1 MLFKVAVKMFRG
13 ALSTVVP
20 CGARGVH
27 AAWRVALRCRPRAP
41 LSRRDPRRRRPPRE
55 AAACGRDAFS
65 LPAPAG
71 RGVSWKLGNR
81 VEGLFRRPVPRGP
94 SLSRRKG
101 DRGLRAWDFPGSTAP
116 CGRVRLPARPVLT
129 REPEFQKYTRESR
142 LFPRRC
148 GVVRVGGEAAP
159 WSPARPPWAP
169 GRVRRGSPGAALGP
183 CRVRLDDR
191 PCVVREGCH
200 PGGHGLGC
208 TLGQHS
214 QLCGPGGS
222 PRVPGWSSRD
232 TFRELEGLEQRSSYR
247 RAPTSCSRTPTT
259 GRDEAP
265 MLTDAVR
272 RSGGLAPR
280 CWLWFPG
287 KELGVPPARGARC
300 L

>member
-1 MLFKVAVKMFRG
+1 MGVTPSPSPLPRAEGSHGSSGIEWRGSSDGLCPG
-13 ALSTVVP
+13 AL
-20 CGARGVH
+20 
-27 AAWRVALRCRPRAP
+27 
-41 LSRRDPRRRRPPRE
+41 LS
-55 AAACGRDAFS
+55 
-65 LPAPAG
+65 PAG
-71 RGVSWKLGNR
+71 RGTVASGLGT
-81 VEGLFRRPVPRGP
+81 
-94 SLSRRKG
+94 
-101 DRGLRAWDFPGSTAP
+101 FPGSTAP

-183 CRVRLDDR
+183 RRVRLDDR
-191 PCVVREGCH
+191 PCAVREGCP

-232 TFRELEGLEQRSSYR
+232 TFQELEGLEQRSSYR

>member
-1 MLFKVAVKMFRG
+1 MFRG
-13 ALSTVVP
+13 ALATVVP

-41 LSRRDPRRRRPPRE
+41 LSRRDPRRRRAPRG

-65 LPAPAG
+65 RPAPAG

-101 DRGLRAWDFPGSTAP
+101 DRGLRAWDFPRVHGRRAP

-129 REPEFQKYTRESR
+129 REPEFQKYTRERR

-169 GRVRRGSPGAALGP
+169 GRVRRGSPGAR
-183 CRVRLDDR
+183 RVRLDDR
-191 PCVVREGCH
+191 PCAVREGCH

-214 QLCGPGGS
+214 QLCGPGGP

-232 TFRELEGLEQRSSYR
+232 TFQELEGLEQRSSYR

>member
-1 MLFKVAVKMFRG
+1 M
-13 ALSTVVP
+13 VP
-20 CGARGVH
+20 CPQSSRAVPAVYTRRGVSRC
-27 AAWRVALRCRPRAP
+27 AAGPGPRCREGT
-41 LSRRDPRRRRPPRE
+41 LGRRRRAGVTPSPSPLPRAE
-55 AAACGRDAFS
+55 GSHGSSGIEWRGSSDGLCPGALLS
-65 LPAPAG
+65 PAG
-71 RGVSWKLGNR
+71 RGTVASGLGT
-81 VEGLFRRPVPRGP
+81 
-94 SLSRRKG
+94 
-101 DRGLRAWDFPGSTAP
+101 FPGSTAP

-183 CRVRLDDR
+183 RRVRLDDR
-191 PCVVREGCH
+191 PCAVREGCH

-232 TFRELEGLEQRSSYR
+232 TFQELEGLEQRSS
-247 RAPTSCSRTPTT
+247 
-259 GRDEAP
+259 
-265 MLTDAVR
+265 
-272 RSGGLAPR
+272 
-280 CWLWFPG
+280 
-287 KELGVPPARGARC
+287 
-300 L
+300 

>member
-41 LSRRDPRRRRPPRE
+41 LSRRDPRRRAGVTPSPSPLPRAE
-55 AAACGRDAFS
+55 GSHGSSGIEWRGSSDGLCPGALLS
-65 LPAPAG
+65 PAG
-71 RGVSWKLGNR
+71 RGTVASGLGT
-81 VEGLFRRPVPRGP
+81 
-94 SLSRRKG
+94 
-101 DRGLRAWDFPGSTAP
+101 FPGSTAP

-183 CRVRLDDR
+183 RRVRLDDR
-191 PCVVREGCH
+191 PCAVREGCH

-232 TFRELEGLEQRSSYR
+232 TFQELEGLEQRSS
-247 RAPTSCSRTPTT
+247 
-259 GRDEAP
+259 
-265 MLTDAVR
+265 
-272 RSGGLAPR
+272 
-280 CWLWFPG
+280 
-287 KELGVPPARGARC
+287 
-300 L
+300 

>member
-27 AAWRVALRCRPRAP
+27 AAWRVALRCRPRPRCREGTPGGEGP
-41 LSRRDPRRRRPPRE
+41 LGRRRRAGVTPSPAPLPRAE
-55 AAACGRDAFS
+55 GSHGSSGIEWRGSSDGLCPGALLS
-65 LPAPAG
+65 PAG
-71 RGVSWKLGNR
+71 RGTVASGLGT
-81 VEGLFRRPVPRGP
+81 
-94 SLSRRKG
+94 
-101 DRGLRAWDFPGSTAP
+101 FPGSTAP

-169 GRVRRGSPGAALGP
+169 GRVRRGSPGAR
-183 CRVRLDDR
+183 RVRLDDR
-191 PCVVREGCH
+191 PCAVREGCH

-232 TFRELEGLEQRSSYR
+232 TFQELEGLEQRSSYR
-247 RAPTSCSRTPTT
+247 RAPTSCSRTPPT

>member
-1 MLFKVAVKMFRG
+1 MFRG

-41 LSRRDPRRRRPPRE
+41 LSRRDPRRRAGVTPSPSPLPRAE
-55 AAACGRDAFS
+55 GSHGSSGIEWRGSSDGLCPGALLS
-65 LPAPAG
+65 PAG
-71 RGVSWKLGNR
+71 RGTVASGLGT
-81 VEGLFRRPVPRGP
+81 
-94 SLSRRKG
+94 
-101 DRGLRAWDFPGSTAP
+101 FPGSTAP

-159 WSPARPPWAP
+159 WSPPRPPWAP

-183 CRVRLDDR
+183 RRVRLDDR
-191 PCVVREGCH
+191 PCAVREGCH

-232 TFRELEGLEQRSSYR
+232 TFQELEGLEQRSSYR